1 MKSMYTKLLTYLKNT
16 SERLSSETVYSK
28 TDYRLAV
35 YTSLTQKERGNDMS
49 NDHNW
54 IHDIIPRTQVEAMDK
69 SGDAMVDNMQNGVN
83 LMISAS
89 NQSAIELCRAWE
101 LTRSGH
107 EDGFEA
113 IAYFVNGLISTLEIY
128 LSDEEIDPYE
138 EYDETN

>member
-1 MKSMYTKLLTYLKNT
+1 MDFHKGVFTSATKN
-16 SERLSSETVYSK
+16 
-28 TDYRLAV
+28 
-35 YTSLTQKERGNDMS
+35 ERGTMS

-54 IHDIIPRTQVEAMDK
+54 IHDIIPRAQVEAMDK

-101 LTRSGH
+101 LTRSGN

>member
-1 MKSMYTKLLTYLKNT
+1 
-16 SERLSSETVYSK
+16 
-28 TDYRLAV
+28 
-35 YTSLTQKERGNDMS
+35 MS

-54 IHDIIPRTQVEAMDK
+54 IHDIIPRAQVEAMDK

-101 LTRSGH
+101 LTRSGN

-113 IAYFVNGLISTLEIY
+113 IAYFVNGLISTLETY
-128 LSDEEIDPYE
+128 LSGEEIDPYE

>member
-28 TDYRLAV
+28 TDYQLDV
-35 YTSLTQKERGNDMS
+35 YTSLTPKERNDMS

-54 IHDIIPRTQVEAMDK
+54 IHDIIPRTQVEAMNK
-69 SGDAMVDNMQNGVN
+69 SGDAMVNNMNNGVS
-83 LMISAS
+83 LMVTAS

-101 LTRSGH
+101 LTKNGN

-113 IAYFVNGLISTLEIY
+113 IAYFVDGLVSTLLMY
-128 LSDEEIDPYE
+128 LKDEEIDPYE
-138 EYDETN
+138 EYDEAD

>member
-1 MKSMYTKLLTYLKNT
+1 MKLTYTKLQKYLK
-16 SERLSSETVYSK
+16 SSLAKHSLVKEYSK
-28 TDYRLAV
+28 MDFHKGV
-35 YTSLTQKERGNDMS
+35 FTSATKNERETMS

-54 IHDIIPRTQVEAMDK
+54 IHDIIPRAQVEAMDK

-101 LTRSGH
+101 LTRSGN

-128 LSDEEIDPYE
+128 LSGEEIDPYE

>member
-1 MKSMYTKLLTYLKNT
+1 MKLTYTKLQKYLK
-16 SERLSSETVYSK
+16 SSLAKHSLVKEYSK
-28 TDYRLAV
+28 MDFHKDVFTLA
-35 YTSLTQKERGNDMS
+35 TKNERGTMS

-54 IHDIIPRTQVEAMDK
+54 IHDIIPRAQVEAMDK

-101 LTRSGH
+101 LTRSGN

-128 LSDEEIDPYE
+128 LSGEEIDPYE